1 MVKAMVSAAALLLAA
16 CETSGGGYA
25 APQRQMGPNARAM
38 MFMYGMQQLQQSM
51 QPPAMPVHQ
60 GFICRPYPGG
70 AIQCQ

>member
-25 APQRQMGPNARAM
+25 PQQQMDPNTRAM

-51 QPPAMPVHQ
+51 QPPAAPQSQAIYCYGNGQ
-60 GFICRPYPGG
+60 GYLW
-70 AIQCQ
+70 CQ